1 MVAVSGLRTQ
11 CHRWR
16 TSVSAC
22 QSVKSIS
29 AIVIGARSTTS
40 SSTGVRS
47 LRHKLMIRSRSGRKV
62 WDTRFDELCPS

>member
-40 SSTGVRS
+40 SSTGVRN
-47 LRHKLMIRSRSGRKV
+47 LRHKLMIQEVVGKCGTHDLMNCV
-62 WDTRFDELCPS
+62 